1 MVSDEWSEPQLSTD
15 IWLLATDHRLP
26 ILALFC
32 YIRPE
37 SALAVAKSLT
47 LCYFLELAAE
57 FPLRI
62 STLSFATC
70 IPVAQVWLA
79 RLFGPVEILWKAR
92 LVRPALPGP
101 ITA

>member
-1 MVSDEWSEPQLSTD
+1 LIWPLTTD
-15 IWLLATDHRLP
+15 RCLP

-47 LCYFLELAAE
+47 LCYFLELATE
-57 FPLRI
+57 FPLRV

-70 IPVAQVWLA
+70 IPVAQVGVA
-79 RLFGPVEILWKAR
+79 GLFGPVEILWKAR
-92 LVRPALPGP
+92 LVRPAIPGP
-101 ITA
+101 MAA